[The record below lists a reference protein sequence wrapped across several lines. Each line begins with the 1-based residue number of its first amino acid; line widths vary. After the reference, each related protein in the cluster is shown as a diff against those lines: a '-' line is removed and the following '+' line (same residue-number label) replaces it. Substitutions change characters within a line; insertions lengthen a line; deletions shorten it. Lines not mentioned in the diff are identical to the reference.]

1 MCDECE
7 SHCPPSDID
16 VGMVVFL
23 LGPLADAAH
32 GVDAVEKRGKLD
44 RPP

>member
-16 VGMVVFL
+16 VRMVVLL

>member
-1 MCDECE
+1 MRDKCE
-7 SHCPPSDID
+7 SHCPPTNID

-23 LGPLADAAH
+23 LGPFADPAH
-32 GVDAVEKRGKLD
+32 GVNAVEECRKLD